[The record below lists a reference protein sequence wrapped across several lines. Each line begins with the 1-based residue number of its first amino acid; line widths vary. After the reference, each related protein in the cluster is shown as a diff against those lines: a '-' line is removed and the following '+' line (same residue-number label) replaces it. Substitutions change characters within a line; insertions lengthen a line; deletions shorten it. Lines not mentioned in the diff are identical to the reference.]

1 MLGTGSAAVMV
12 RLWNLM
18 SGEEEAGQQERLQPW
33 ATKEL
38 TLSSSEMFLEETIGT
53 ALAGTRG
60 PGDLVDIQESLSP
73 GSRMIHPNKQ
83 RNQAKGIR
91 LIKTPLITEA

>member
-1 MLGTGSAAVMV
+1 MVCCLTSYKQTGKAALEMWMLGTGSAAVMV

-38 TLSSSEMFLEETIGT
+38 TLSSSEMFLEETHWNSSC
-53 ALAGTRG
+53 RNK
-60 PGDLVDIQESLSP
+60 
-73 GSRMIHPNKQ
+73 GSR
-83 RNQAKGIR
+83 R
-91 LIKTPLITEA
+91 LG